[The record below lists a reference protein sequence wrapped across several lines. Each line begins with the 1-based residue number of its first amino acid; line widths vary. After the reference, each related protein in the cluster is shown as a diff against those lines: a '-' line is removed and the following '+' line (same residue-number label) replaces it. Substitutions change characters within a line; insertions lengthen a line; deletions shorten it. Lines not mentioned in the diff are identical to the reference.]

1 MMVMYMHRMNHECL
15 QNSMTIHSVWV
26 VLMINTKTSFTD
38 CICKLFYINGLHFK
52 R

>member
-26 VLMINTKTSFTD
+26 VLMINTKTSFMAKKQD
-38 CICKLFYINGLHFK
+38 YQYLLQNSE
-52 R
+52 